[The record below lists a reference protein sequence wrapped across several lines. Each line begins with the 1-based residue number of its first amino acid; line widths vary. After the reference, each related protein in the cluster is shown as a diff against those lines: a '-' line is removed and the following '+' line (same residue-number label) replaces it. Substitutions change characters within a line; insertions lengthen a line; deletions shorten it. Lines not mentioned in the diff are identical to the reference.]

1 MAINSFSCSFHVHA
15 TLSRESLHNYKI
27 SFDAFSPQPTFF
39 LCPRLRERIVC
50 NKNTKTKNRNTNKR
64 EQHETRE
71 RGKNENFYTKRAKKV
86 HVCLHVQRLWCV
98 STFTLAIQPQTVFSL
113 LDAFERYLIRW
124 VWSQIEG
131 RINSYKD
138 KAVLMCQDILKM
150 KIFSTRNFQSQNSMR
165 YLKSVYTSSSLSVAD
180 KWRINL
186 AEITKISHVKSRR
199 LETESHLKFHPLENY
214 WQNLIPLKRLSV
226 TFSRVAEFS
235 KPIIDINIKP
245 C

>member
-1 MAINSFSCSFHVHA
+1 MLFRLNRLSSFALASENELFVIKILKRKIEIQ
-15 TLSRESLHNYKI
+15 TNENNMRREK
-27 SFDAFSPQPTFF
+27 
-39 LCPRLRERIVC
+39 E
-50 NKNTKTKNRNTNKR
+50 
-64 EQHETRE
+64 E
-71 RGKNENFYTKRAKKV
+71 KNENFYTKRAKKV

-138 KAVLMCQDILKM
+138 KAVLMCQDILEM

-165 YLKSVYTSSSLSVAD
+165 YLKGVYTSSSLSGAD

-214 WQNLIPLKRLSV
+214 WQNLIPLKLLSV

-235 KPIIDINIKP
+235 KPIIDINI
-245 C
+245 